1 MTTEY
6 KEFQRIVELLSL
18 KLTYKS
24 IGQNV
29 FSKRCPGF
37 YNSRAIK
44 KFRKAIKSMWVREYH
59 INVVVLI

>member
-44 KFRKAIKSMWVREYH
+44 KFRKAIKSM
-59 INVVVLI
+59 

>member
-1 MTTEY
+1 MPTEY

-29 FSKRCPGF
+29 FSKKCPRF
-37 YNSRAIK
+37 YNSRVIK
-44 KFRKAIKSMWVREYH
+44 KIRKGIKSMYVADYTN
-59 INVVVLI
+59 IVV